1 MIQINGGRRFLY
13 QWDLNQKLILY
24 DVYDEVHFSHKG
36 DESASVLI
44 PYEKDGKYVV
54 DIPNVYLQSAEP
66 LQVYLY
72 NVAAEESNTV
82 AHCEI
87 RVCPRE
93 KPSGYVYTET
103 EVLAWEDLAERIGLV
118 EKTAEGYA
126 KKEDVE
132 GAILAVSTHGE
143 TYNETDVV
151 FSEDGFKLDSQGKY
165 TFNGSL
171 MPNID
176 KKYVFLLDR
185 EVYTLYP
192 QLIRINGVSRPR
204 VVLGNPYLFSKDY
217 DTVRTYDDNGQSFYM
232 VHALDKSTISFKMTD
247 DNGDFHFFKL
257 IQGDYS
263 RVNLPLKFIPYLIPT
278 EKRVEQKIEE
288 KAQDINAGVDEK
300 IKNISFYGLKDVPL
314 SKEENFEELTIY
326 RKTDTQV
333 AFVEQAT
340 RSNTPYTVIY
350 DGVEYPITSKTQS
363 LSGGIIYYLGN
374 ISLVK
379 SSYGDEEDKKY
390 PFCFYCQMPGGDSYA
405 FTIKHGD
412 TNVSHTYE
420 LYGEKT
426 VTYTTMPT
434 FLLPMEEIKAYVL
447 KGIVDGNEVAY

>member
-1 MIQINGGRRFLY
+1 MIQINGGRISLY
-13 QWDLNQKLILY
+13 QWDLNQKLIFY
-24 DVYDEVHFSHKG
+24 DFYDEVHFSHKG
-36 DESASVLI
+36 DETAAVLI
-44 PYEKDGKYVV
+44 PYKQDNKYIV
-54 DIPNVYLQSAEP
+54 DIPNVYLQSSEP
-66 LQVYLY
+66 LHIYLCK
-72 NVAAEESNTV
+72 VIDDESYTV
-82 AHCEI
+82 RHREI
-87 RVCPRE
+87 EVFSRE
-93 KPSGYVYTET
+93 KPSDYVYTET
-103 EVLAWEDLAERIGLV
+103 EVFEWKGLEKRIEQI

-132 GAILAVSTHGE
+132 EVISAVSTHGE

-171 MPNID
+171 MANID

-192 QLIRINGVSRPR
+192 QLIRINGVSSPR

-217 DTVRTYDDNGQSFYM
+217 DTVSTYDDNGQSFYM
-232 VHALDKSTISFKMTD
+232 VHALGNSTITFRMID

-278 EKRVEQKIEE
+278 EKRVEEKIEE
-288 KAQDINAGVDEK
+288 KAQDINTGVDEK
-300 IKNISFYGLKDVPL
+300 IKNISFYNLKDIPI
-314 SKEENFEELTIY
+314 SKVENFEELTIY
-326 RKTDTQV
+326 RKSDTQV
-333 AFVEQAT
+333 AFVETAT

-379 SSYGDEEDKKY
+379 PSYGDEEDKKY
-390 PFCFYCQMPGGDSYA
+390 PFCFYCQKPGGDSYA

-426 VTYTTMPT
+426 VAYTTMPT

-447 KGIVDGNEVAY
+447 SELNN